1 MVYKF
6 FSFTK
11 SLNEPSV
18 FSSVQPSLQAKT
30 TRWPSNFTVRIASLW
45 ALCSLAG
52 TNTAARQAAT
62 EAGIYQRRRCTATG
76 LLSTIYCRLSSQ
88 TARRISLS
96 KVLSSIGQRQLRS
109 ISPHF
114 FISLSKFLFFISLLF
129 FIYFFDFTSSTRE
142 PHRDGSNRK
151 PCHPGN
157 FGISKAVHRGTNYLT
172 VRFAKRI
179 DQLQQ
184 CRAVVG
190 LHCWFGHRWRRRCR
204 LVGIATLKRH
214 DGVVGHTPH
223 PGTLR
228 TAPVEAAK
236 VAPECAEYLVEE
248 IFGLPRR
255 AETVAAAHAPDKV
268 AMPVYQ
274 FFE

>member
-30 TRWPSNFTVRIASLW
+30 TRWPSNSTVRIASLW
-45 ALCSLAG
+45 ALCNLAG
-52 TNTAARQAAT
+52 TSTAARQAAT
-62 EAGIYQRRRCTATG
+62 EAGIYQRRRWTATG
-76 LLSTIYCRLSSQ
+76 LLSTIYCRLSSHM
-88 TARRISLS
+88 ARRISLS

-109 ISPHF
+109 ISLHF
-114 FISLSKFLFFISLLF
+114 FISFSKSLFFILLLF
-129 FIYFFDFTSSTRE
+129 FIDFFDFTPCPRE
-142 PHRDGSNRK
+142 PHRYGSNRK
-151 PCHPGN
+151 TRHPGN
-157 FGISKAVHRGTNYLT
+157 FGISKAIHRSTNYLT
-172 VRFAKRI
+172 VRLAKRI

-190 LHCWFGHRWRRRCR
+190 LRCRFGHRWPRRCR
-204 LVGIATLKRH
+204 LVGIATLERH

-228 TAPVEAAK
+228 AAPVEAAK

-248 IFGLPRR
+248 IFRLPRC

-274 FFE
+274 LFE